1 LIDPWSSNAIQT
13 DDERRLI
20 QEFGLAAVDD
30 DLRERIL
37 QSRYFRRKIIF
48 AHVNFDTIIE
58 AIDHNS
64 PWAVMSG
71 IKPTNPFH
79 LGNFTTAAEI
89 VEFQNLGATAYY
101 CIADIEAWEDNGTFY
116 DKSFE
121 IAVDQLADILA
132 LGLNPDKAY
141 IWLQSREP
149 LVKDVPYKVSRKVTK
164 AMLEAIYGEKEFGL
178 YLAALVQVGDILLPQ
193 LKEGPMPTVVPVGL
207 DQAPH
212 LRLTRDLTALYY
224 KAFFKPSST
233 YHRLLPGIDGSEKM
247 SKRNPNS
254 MFTFSEDLDSIR
266 NKIMRA
272 LTGGRGNA
280 QEQREKGGEADKCM
294 IFRIL
299 LFLFE
304 EDETA
309 LNERY
314 RMCYGGELL
323 CGQCKKESIEI
334 ILNFIKN
341 HREKKESTVSIA
353 REILTNGP

>member
-1 LIDPWSSNAIQT
+1 WSSNAIQT
-13 DDERRLI
+13 EDEQRLI
-20 QEFGLAAVDD
+20 EQFGLVAVDD
-30 DLRERIL
+30 SLWAKVQEF
-37 QSRYFRRKIIF
+37 QYFRRHIIF
-48 AHVNFDTIIE
+48 AHVNFETILNAIE
-58 AIDHNS
+58 NVA

-89 VEFQNLGATAYY
+89 VEFQKMGAKAYY
-101 CIADIEAWEDNGTFY
+101 CIADIEAWEDNGTTY
-116 DKSFE
+116 EESYE

-132 LGLNPDKAY
+132 LGLDPDRAY
-141 IWLQSREP
+141 IWQQSREP

-193 LKEGPMPTVVPVGL
+193 IREEPMPTVVPVGL

-212 LRLTRDLTALYY
+212 LRLTRDLSALYY
-224 KAFFKPSST
+224 KHFFKPSST

-266 NKIMRA
+266 AKIMRA
-272 LTGGRGNA
+272 LTGGRGSA

-294 IFRIL
+294 IFRML

-304 EDETA
+304 QDDTE

-314 RMCYGGELL
+314 RKCYGGEIL
-323 CGQCKKESIEI
+323 CGQCKKESAEI
-334 ILNFIKN
+334 ILNFIKV
-341 HREKKESTVSIA
+341 HQEKKENTLSIA
-353 REILTNGP
+353 REILEQQQ